1 MPYLGI
7 FLIQDFS
14 NANVK
19 WIYQSLRLLDIT
31 RRAVGTVLK
40 ISVEYLGHI
49 KNITDDKR
57 GEELETSEKAMVA
70 DLLTQLSKKYGEP
83 FRKAI
88 YEPKGSDIKPN
99 YIITVNGYLLNQ
111 LKGLK
116 TKLKK
121 GDRVALL
128 PIVSGG

>member
-1 MPYLGI
+1 M
-7 FLIQDFS
+7 
-14 NANVK
+14 
-19 WIYQSLRLLDIT
+19 
-31 RRAVGTVLK
+31 K
-40 ISVEYLGHI
+40 IKVEYIGHI
-49 KNITDDKR
+49 KNMTDNR
-57 GEELETSEKAMVA
+57 REEEVETSEDVTVA
-70 DLLTQLSKKYGEP
+70 KLLTMLSKRYGEP

-111 LKGLK
+111 LKGLE

-121 GDRVALL
+121 GDHVTLL

>member
-1 MPYLGI
+1 
-7 FLIQDFS
+7 
-14 NANVK
+14 VK
-19 WIYQSLRLLDIT
+19 I
-31 RRAVGTVLK
+31 K
-40 ISVEYLGHI
+40 VEYIGHI
-49 KNITDDKR
+49 KNITDNR
-57 GEELETSEKAMVA
+57 REEEVETSEDATVA
-70 DLLTQLSKKYGEP
+70 KLLTMLSKRYGEP

-111 LKGLK
+111 LKGLE

-121 GDRVALL
+121 GDHVTLL